1 MIKEALWRFYK
12 IYSIVSENKYIVK
25 NEDTVCICVL
35 LYTVQNKCKKY
46 DVYTSLHENLYI
58 CKLYNVRN
66 IMCTLHYTRSCTYV
80 YCIQ

>member
-46 DVYTSLHENLYI
+46 DV
-58 CKLYNVRN
+58 
-66 IMCTLHYTRSCTYV
+66 
-80 YCIQ
+80 